1 MAPSACLEHAD
12 GAIDMSRDLRRL
24 AEDEDHPPGGRVVQ
38 RGLVVEV
45 AVAGRDREAAGQ
57 PDGGGHLGRRPE
69 PVGHH
74 VADGADGPVGHPGGD
89 AHVLFGDLAHRVD
102 PVRLAAPA
110 HLRLDAVL
118 LDGPLA
124 AGPRQRAE
132 VVRGVREFHDVEPA
146 RLEVGGH
153 GGQVGEEI
161 VEGEQVASRV
171 QHGDGEVEAVRDDEI
186 PHVGLDHA
194 EVHAGRIGPRGRERA
209 HRRRAVERGGAQ
221 AAAGELAGVFG
232 RAGGELEDRPDA
244 GPVLA
249 FVDVVL
255 VIPGQQGANLG
266 WDVPVGTGELVQLGF
281 VVDAVHPSH
290 HAGTRRT
297 ARAAGPGDISPLSG
311 RQGRASH
318 HQPNQQRVYRDR
330 SLWGRLGRMMT
341 EAEAL
346 QTLAREDPAVAED
359 AKAAL
364 RWLTSGGGL
373 GVISLLRL
381 QEFLWYVLPTSWP
394 APATGHAAVARALA
408 RLLTLAGMERYG
420 DVCASAETERI
431 IAAYSC
437 AQDEGIAA
445 YSKALAASHA
455 APPDTDLLAWSS
467 AMGREE
473 RAAYDACATAV
484 ELAVAA
490 GDLRVGVSGWKTK
503 RATLVERWLTRPTE
517 EPGTDTWL
525 SRISAERIDEWAHG
539 HPGERAQ
546 MARRV
551 VPRLLEPPVLPG
563 EPLPTLRWL
572 LQHADAGLRL
582 TARHYIAPALVAEAA
597 GMFGWGSGAGVGAAA
612 SGGAGAGAGAPA
624 GASAG
629 AGAGDSV
636 RPGSGKRHQEL

>member
-1 MAPSACLEHAD
+1 
-12 GAIDMSRDLRRL
+12 
-24 AEDEDHPPGGRVVQ
+24 
-38 RGLVVEV
+38 
-45 AVAGRDREAAGQ
+45 
-57 PDGGGHLGRRPE
+57 
-69 PVGHH
+69 
-74 VADGADGPVGHPGGD
+74 
-89 AHVLFGDLAHRVD
+89 
-102 PVRLAAPA
+102 
-110 HLRLDAVL
+110 
-118 LDGPLA
+118 
-124 AGPRQRAE
+124 
-132 VVRGVREFHDVEPA
+132 
-146 RLEVGGH
+146 
-153 GGQVGEEI
+153 
-161 VEGEQVASRV
+161 
-171 QHGDGEVEAVRDDEI
+171 
-186 PHVGLDHA
+186 
-194 EVHAGRIGPRGRERA
+194 
-209 HRRRAVERGGAQ
+209 
-221 AAAGELAGVFG
+221 
-232 RAGGELEDRPDA
+232 
-244 GPVLA
+244 
-249 FVDVVL
+249 
-255 VIPGQQGANLG
+255 
-266 WDVPVGTGELVQLGF
+266 
-281 VVDAVHPSH
+281 
-290 HAGTRRT
+290 
-297 ARAAGPGDISPLSG
+297 
-311 RQGRASH
+311 
-318 HQPNQQRVYRDR
+318 
-330 SLWGRLGRMMT
+330 MMT

-473 RAAYDACATAV
+473 RAAYDACAAAV

-582 TARHYIAPALVAEAA
+582 TARHYIAPTLVAEAA
-597 GMFGWGSGAGVGAAA
+597 GMFGWG
-612 SGGAGAGAGAPA
+612 GGAG
-624 GASAG
+624 
-629 AGAGDSV
+629 
-636 RPGSGKRHQEL
+636 RHQELDVYPLRTLRALAQHEMGAVRRSGKQLVLTRTGRLMAEDTAVRWHIGTAALIGPDDGPDPDFTVAVREAALLVVTLDDGPVGYEELAGRLTEMHAAEGWTSRSGSSLAGAIRGEIHILKHRLRALQLLDEPAPGRAGVGGASRSQSLALTSTGMAAALSALLARALRPRRHLHP

>member
-1 MAPSACLEHAD
+1 
-12 GAIDMSRDLRRL
+12 
-24 AEDEDHPPGGRVVQ
+24 
-38 RGLVVEV
+38 
-45 AVAGRDREAAGQ
+45 
-57 PDGGGHLGRRPE
+57 
-69 PVGHH
+69 
-74 VADGADGPVGHPGGD
+74 
-89 AHVLFGDLAHRVD
+89 
-102 PVRLAAPA
+102 
-110 HLRLDAVL
+110 
-118 LDGPLA
+118 
-124 AGPRQRAE
+124 
-132 VVRGVREFHDVEPA
+132 
-146 RLEVGGH
+146 
-153 GGQVGEEI
+153 
-161 VEGEQVASRV
+161 
-171 QHGDGEVEAVRDDEI
+171 
-186 PHVGLDHA
+186 
-194 EVHAGRIGPRGRERA
+194 
-209 HRRRAVERGGAQ
+209 
-221 AAAGELAGVFG
+221 
-232 RAGGELEDRPDA
+232 
-244 GPVLA
+244 
-249 FVDVVL
+249 
-255 VIPGQQGANLG
+255 
-266 WDVPVGTGELVQLGF
+266 
-281 VVDAVHPSH
+281 
-290 HAGTRRT
+290 
-297 ARAAGPGDISPLSG
+297 
-311 RQGRASH
+311 
-318 HQPNQQRVYRDR
+318 
-330 SLWGRLGRMMT
+330 MMT

-473 RAAYDACATAV
+473 RAAYDACAAAV

-597 GMFGWGSGAGVGAAA
+597 GMFGWGSGAGVGDAGP
-612 SGGAGAGAGAPA
+612 GG
-624 GASAG
+624 
-629 AGAGDSV
+629 D
-636 RPGSGKRHQEL
+636 KRHQELDVYPLRTLRALAQHEMGAVRRSGKQLVLTRTGRLMAEDTAVRWHIGTAALIGPDDGPDPDFTVAVREAALLVVTLDDGPVGYEELAGRLTEMHAAEGWTSRSGSSLAGAIRGEIHILKHRLRALQLLDEPAPGRVGVAGGAALAGAAGVGGAGRPQALTLTSTGTAAALSALLARALRPRRHLRP